1 MIDLEL
7 IVLLDTVH
15 RRGTLTSAAEEL
27 GKVPSA
33 LSYTIQKYEDALGFS
48 LFQRDGRRVRF
59 TEAGRHIYNRGV
71 PLLQSA
77 VQLREEAV
85 TIARGFEPRLR
96 VAVDAWVALTAV
108 TPALNTL
115 LSDFPDL
122 ELQVSEEALS
132 GTWEALL
139 DSRVDVAIGAPGP
152 KPSVAGVQTEAVC
165 ELPGVFAV
173 AAHHPLA
180 ASDSVADQ
188 AQLSGERWVILRD
201 TARSWVP
208 REVLA
213 FNPPKKLMVGSM
225 GDKIAAQV
233 AGLGVGFLPEHL
245 IRRELAD
252 GRLVAPRVSLERV
265 QPKLLLAWRSD
276 SRGRGL
282 QQLLK
287 LLRSHFA

>member
-1 MIDLEL
+1 
-7 IVLLDTVH
+7 
-15 RRGTLTSAAEEL
+15 
-27 GKVPSA
+27 
-33 LSYTIQKYEDALGFS
+33 
-48 LFQRDGRRVRF
+48 
-59 TEAGRHIYNRGV
+59 
-71 PLLQSA
+71 
-77 VQLREEAV
+77 
-85 TIARGFEPRLR
+85 
-96 VAVDAWVALTAV
+96 VALAAV
-108 TPALNTL
+108 TPVLNTL

-139 DSRVDVAIGAPGP
+139 DSRVDVVIGAPGP
-152 KPSVAGVQTEAVC
+152 KPSVAGVQTETIC

-180 ASDSVADQ
+180 ASNSIADQ
-188 AQLSGERWVILRD
+188 AQLAGERWVILRD

-213 FNPPKKLMVGSM
+213 FNPPKKLLVGNM
-225 GDKIAAQV
+225 GDKIAAQA

-245 IRRELAD
+245 IRRELAN
-252 GRLVAPRVSLERV
+252 GRLVAPGVSLERV
-265 QPKLLLAWRSD
+265 QPALLLAWRSD